1 MAYRMRSGKG
11 AWDDRRPITEEMARI
26 LRLAR
31 KSEASDIHIV
41 AGLPPTFRI
50 NGEIILANAAPL
62 SREDTRRIVYQMLN
76 EEQTRTFERDW
87 QLCCSI
93 WDDEHGRFRVSVY
106 YHAANPELAI
116 RMCNDDIKTR
126 QELCL
131 PDVVDDFTRYPS
143 GLVLV
148 TGPTGS
154 GKTTTLNYMIDLVN
168 SERRCKIITIED
180 PIEYVHQRKKAIVI
194 QQELYTDVKS
204 FSAALI
210 HVLRQNPDVICVGEM
225 RDLETTATAL
235 TAAETGHLVIATLH
249 TPNSLQTMERI
260 MSVFPPAQQPQVV
273 AQLANCLR
281 GIVAQRLVPSAD
293 RRRRILA
300 SEVLVVNAA
309 AKTNIRDHQFHQLT
323 SVMQMGKREGM
334 RTMDAGLLEL
344 YESGQITYDTA
355 LTNAGDPNAFRRRCE
370 ENRGASSALNT

>member
-1 MAYRMRSGKG
+1 M
-11 AWDDRRPITEEMARI
+11 PITEEMARI
-26 LRLAR
+26 LKLAR
-31 KSEASDIHIV
+31 KSDASDIHIV

-50 NGEIILANAAPL
+50 NGEIILANAPPL
-62 SREDTRRIVYQMLN
+62 SREDTHRLVDGILN
-76 EEQTRTFERDW
+76 EEQRITFEKEW

-93 WDDEHGRFRVSVY
+93 WDEEYGRFRVSVY

-116 RMCNDDIKTR
+116 RLCNDEVKTR
-126 QELCL
+126 EVLRL
-131 PDVVDDFTRYPS
+131 PDAVDEFTRYPS

-154 GKTTTLNYMIDLVN
+154 GKTTTLNYMIDLIN

-180 PIEYVHQRKKAIVI
+180 PIEYVHQRKKAIIV
-194 QQELYTDVKS
+194 QQELHTDVKS
-204 FSAALI
+204 FSSALI

-225 RDLETTATAL
+225 RDHETTATAL

-260 MSVFPPAQQPQVV
+260 MAVFPPAQQPQVV

-281 GIVAQRLVPSAD
+281 GIIAQRLVPSAD
-293 RRRRILA
+293 RSRRILA
-300 SEVLVVNAA
+300 SEVLIVNTA
-309 AKTNIRDHQFHQLT
+309 AKSNIRDHAFHQLV

-334 RTMDAGLLEL
+334 KTMDNALMQL
-344 YESGQITYDTA
+344 YESGEITYDTA
-355 LTNAGDPNAFRRRCE
+355 LTNASDPAQFRFACE
-370 ENRGASSALNT
+370 EKRKANNGTT

>member
-1 MAYRMRSGKG
+1 M
-11 AWDDRRPITEEMARI
+11 PITEEMARI

-50 NGEIILANAAPL
+50 NGEIVLANAPPL
-62 SREDTRRIVYQMLN
+62 SRKDTRRLVDEMLN
-76 EEQTRTFERDW
+76 EEQRKTFEADW
-87 QLCCSI
+87 QLCCSL

-106 YHAANPELAI
+106 YHANNPELAI
-116 RMCNDDIKTR
+116 RMCNDEIRTR
-126 QELCL
+126 DDLRL
-131 PDVVDDFTRYPS
+131 PDPVDQFTRYPS

-154 GKTTTLNYMIDLVN
+154 GKTTTLNYMIDLIN

-180 PIEYVHQRKKAIVI
+180 PIEYVHQRKKAIIV

-225 RDLETTATAL
+225 RDYETTSTAL
-235 TAAETGHLVIATLH
+235 IAAETGHLVIATLH

-260 MSVFPPAQQPQVV
+260 MSVFPAAQQAQVV
-273 AQLANCLR
+273 TQLANCLR
-281 GIVAQRLVPSAD
+281 GIIAQRLVPSAD
-293 RRRRILA
+293 RSRRVLA
-300 SEVLVVNAA
+300 SEVLIVNTA
-309 AKTNIRDHQFHQLT
+309 AKTHIRDHSFHQLVN
-323 SVMQMGKREGM
+323 VMQMGKRQGM
-334 RTMDAGLLEL
+334 QSMDSCLLEL
-344 YESGQITYDTA
+344 YETGEITYDSA
-355 LTNAGDPNAFRRRCE
+355 LTNANDPSAFRALCE
-370 ENRGASSALNT
+370 QKRSEGPVADY